1 MNNKEAH
8 NIMIIAGEISGDL
21 HGASL
26 ITELKK
32 IDSTI
37 NVYGIGGDKMISA
50 GMQPAY
56 HINRMAFLGFAEVI
70 KHLPFIRRVKRDL
83 LELTVK
89 KNIKTVVL
97 IDYPGFNLSIARE
110 LKKPGTKIIYYISPQ
125 VWAWGAGRIE
135 KIKNLVNKILVILPF
150 EEDIYHKAGVP
161 VEFVGHPLLERIKE
175 YNFLTREEL
184 NTKFGLDPSKEILL
198 LLAGSRKHE
207 VEKIFP
213 QVIKAA
219 ARLAQDFNLQAVVA
233 CSSNIDEDF
242 FHELTGIK
250 GLTVIKGHTYDFM
263 KHALLG
269 IIKSGTSTLEAGLF
283 ALPMVVVYKT
293 SLLTYLIGKNL
304 VKLKNI
310 GLVNIVAGETVVPE
324 LIQQDASSENIYK
337 ECSRMLSD
345 KIYYSGI
352 KKKLEIIKHKLG
364 SIGASERAAK
374 SIYTLMNEA

>member
-1 MNNKEAH
+1 MSNKEAN

-26 ITELKK
+26 IAELKK
-32 IDSTI
+32 IDGSI
-37 NVYGIGGDKMISA
+37 NVYGIGGDKMIKE
-50 GMQPAY
+50 GMLPSY
-56 HINRMAFLGFAEVI
+56 HIDKMAFLGFAEVV
-70 KHLPFIRRVKRDL
+70 KHLPFIRQVKRDL
-83 LELTVK
+83 IELAIN

-110 LKKPGTKIIYYISPQ
+110 LKKLGIKIIYYISPQ

-150 EEDIYHKAGVP
+150 EEEIYHKAGVP
-161 VEFVGHPLLERIKE
+161 VEFTGHPLLERINE
-175 YNFLTREEL
+175 YNYLTREEL

-213 QVIKAA
+213 DVIKAA
-219 ARLAQDFNLQAVVA
+219 GMLAKDFNLLPVVA

-283 ALPMVVVYKT
+283 ALPMVIVYKT
-293 SLLTYLIGKNL
+293 SQLTYLIGKNL

-324 LIQQDASSENIYK
+324 LIQKDASSEKIFK
-337 ECSRMLSD
+337 ECSRMLTD
-345 KIYYSGI
+345 KHYYNGI
-352 KKKLEIIKHKLG
+352 KQKLEKIKHKLG
-364 SIGASERAAK
+364 STGASERAAK
-374 SIYTLMNEA
+374 SVYALMNEA